1 MMMMRRNH
9 DDDGE
14 NYDDDGEKLWWWG
27 EKIMMMRRRNYDD
40 DEKVTFHTLP
50 HFCPMCRY
58 WLLPKWL
65 IVPWT
70 QSGQAPSHLLFLFA
84 NVMLSSNRWI
94 QFLLSVQNSWRGN
107 PVLWLFGCL
116 APLTITHFTINII
129 VLTIKRDVHWVL
141 GVYLSSNVFRS
152 LLLINGQL
160 TIKKRWLIWVSHK
173 IYLYFMADTRIRRA
187 YPWLPCQSKLVCLRT
202 GELREI
208 NIGSCSRSPSTNI

>member
-1 MMMMRRNH
+1 MIQWSRLWQREIMMMMRRNH

-14 NYDDDGEKLWWWG
+14 NYDDDGEKLWWWW

-94 QFLLSVQNSWRGN
+94 QFLLSVQGRYSSKTGISMIAVSKQVSMFAYWGVARDQYWKLL
-107 PVLWLFGCL
+107 PISKYKHIKIILC
-116 APLTITHFTINII
+116 TII
-129 VLTIKRDVHWVL
+129 
-141 GVYLSSNVFRS
+141 
-152 LLLINGQL
+152 
-160 TIKKRWLIWVSHK
+160 RW
-173 IYLYFMADTRIRRA
+173 
-187 YPWLPCQSKLVCLRT
+187 
-202 GELREI
+202 
-208 NIGSCSRSPSTNI
+208 